1 MGQDGDQD
9 RTSRP
14 SGNRATVYE
23 AAQVLGVTV
32 DAIRKRIQ
40 RGTIPHER
48 HENGRVYVLLD
59 TARTLQDDGQDKYQ
73 TRRDDLVESLREQVE
88 YLKAVVSTR
97 DEEIRRRDH
106 IIAGLVERLP
116 PQLEAPA
123 SPTPREAPQT
133 AAEDA
138 GGAEPPPTTEDAQ
151 EGAQSAPGGVGC
163 YGARPVV
170 TNKGTSR
177 PDGPSSH
184 APMNRG

>member
-1 MGQDGDQD
+1 MSQDGDQD

-116 PQLEAPA
+116 PQLEAP
-123 SPTPREAPQT
+123 QT
-133 AAEDA
+133 AAEEPEGTDSPST
-138 GGAEPPPTTEDAQ
+138 GA
-151 EGAQSAPGGVGC
+151 APQQ
-163 YGARPVV
+163 
-170 TNKGTSR
+170 
-177 PDGPSSH
+177 
-184 APMNRG
+184 APERRSWWRRLFG

>member
-1 MGQDGDQD
+1 MVHDTDQYITNGGQHD
-9 RTSRP
+9 TSRP
-14 SGNRATVYE
+14 SGNRVTVYE

-32 DAIRKRIQ
+32 DASRKRFQ

-59 TARTLQDDGQDKYQ
+59 TARTLQDEGQDKYQ

-116 PQLEAPA
+116 PQLEAP
-123 SPTPREAPQT
+123 QT
-133 AAEDA
+133 AAEEPEGTDSPST
-138 GGAEPPPTTEDAQ
+138 GA
-151 EGAQSAPGGVGC
+151 APQQ
-163 YGARPVV
+163 
-170 TNKGTSR
+170 
-177 PDGPSSH
+177 
-184 APMNRG
+184 APERRSWWRRLFG